1 MITLTWT
8 SMNIDAFKQHVQ
20 GGLQKL
26 EALISSVNDII
37 ENRINKNLK
46 LVSNTLLV
54 DLPADKS
61 MLLEEFVALQEQHV
75 KARTAMLQAKNQE
88 VENAVEDVFNL
99 ITAYPLDPHVGE
111 VDPGEVQRVK
121 AKVCRS
127 LHPIHLAYVHSHPL
141 TSLLPLCT
149 VQQPLLPGDAQLHL
163 QVAARAQGQGVLAGG
178 QRRPLPRAAL
188 LRGRRA
194 AGGAL
199 RLPQPVP
206 GRHPA
211 HHQQGAPL
219 PVCPIVRE

>member
-8 SMNIDAFKQHVQ
+8 SMNIDAFRTHVQ
-20 GGLQKL
+20 AGLQKL

-111 VDPGEVQRVK
+111 VDPEEVRRVK
-121 AKVCRS
+121 SKV
-127 LHPIHLAYVHSHPL
+127 
-141 TSLLPLCT
+141 
-149 VQQPLLPGDAQLHL
+149 
-163 QVAARAQGQGVLAGG
+163 
-178 QRRPLPRAAL
+178 
-188 LRGRRA
+188 
-194 AGGAL
+194 
-199 RLPQPVP
+199 
-206 GRHPA
+206 
-211 HHQQGAPL
+211 
-219 PVCPIVRE
+219 